1 MKRGGARALAARFM
15 FGCLLAAAPAAGAQA
30 RSRDLGFAT
39 VRYENG
45 LTLSALTLYE
55 AVTGGLR
62 NAPVTADGLVSLFS
76 DGRWSM
82 QGSVEA
88 TRRSEAVP
96 LAPRFG
102 GLFSG
107 MRSEASLGA
116 ASTAQTGFMPTLAV
130 LGRGRLVFEHEARG
144 GTLGAAVART
154 FDGRNWQTTLLGEV
168 HAWVQR
174 GDASVGI
181 TLQPMQLAVGD
192 QLGDAETEAQWTR
205 GNTTLA
211 TTLGIRIGE
220 ARRGTVGWAS
230 FSLTRPVRQDIWAT
244 FSAGSYP
251 ADLLQS
257 LPGGR
262 FLSFAIRLPNGRLPP
277 LHLPPPPPPPVRR
290 PPELPTTARLSLV
303 VGFAL
308 DSADL
313 REIRVW
319 APGARKVE
327 LLADFVDWIPVPL
340 IRQPDGVWRGY
351 YRVAPGLHSL
361 NVLIDGRV
369 VDTPDNLAG
378 RDDGFGG
385 RVALVVVR

>member
-1 MKRGGARALAARFM
+1 MKRGGARALAARLFL
-15 FGCLLAAAPAAGAQA
+15 GCLLGAASSAQAQA
-30 RSRDLGFAT
+30 RTRDLGFAT

-55 AVTGGLR
+55 TITGGLR
-62 NAPVTADGLVSLFS
+62 NAPVSADGLVSLFS

-82 QGSVEA
+82 QGSVEG
-88 TRRSEAVP
+88 TRTSDPVP
-96 LAPRFG
+96 LAPRFAPW
-102 GLFSG
+102 FSS
-107 MRSEASLGA
+107 MRSEVSLGA
-116 ASTAQTGFMPTLAV
+116 ASTAQAGFMPTLAI
-130 LGRGRLVFEHEARG
+130 LGRGTLVFEHAVRG
-144 GTLGAAVART
+144 GRVGAAVART
-154 FDGRNWQTTLLGEV
+154 FDGRYWRTTLLGEA

-174 GDASVGI
+174 GSASYALTV
-181 TLQPMQLAVGD
+181 QPMQLAVGD
-192 QLGDAETEAQWTR
+192 VLGDTQADAQWTR
-205 GNTTLA
+205 GNTTVA
-211 TTLGIRIGE
+211 TTLGIRLGE
-220 ARRGTVGWAS
+220 AQRGTVSWV
-230 FSLTRPVRQDIWAT
+230 SLAVTRPIRRDIWAT

-262 FLSFAIRLPNGRLPP
+262 FLSFAIRLPDGRLPP

-290 PPELPTTARLSLV
+290 PPELPTTARLALV
-303 VGFAL
+303 IGFAL

-327 LLADFVDWIPVPL
+327 LMADFVNWVPVPL

-369 VDTPDNLAG
+369 VDTPDNLA
-378 RDDGFGG
+378 RHDDGFGG
-385 RVALVVVR
+385 RVAQIVVR